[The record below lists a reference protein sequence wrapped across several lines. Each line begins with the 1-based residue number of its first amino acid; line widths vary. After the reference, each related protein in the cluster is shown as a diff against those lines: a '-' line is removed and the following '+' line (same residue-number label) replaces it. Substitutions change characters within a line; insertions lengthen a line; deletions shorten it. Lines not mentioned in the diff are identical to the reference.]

1 MQTRS
6 VVPACSVRGCGQPLL
21 ATPDRRSWRCPRA
34 HSFDLARSG
43 YLNLLQPNERRSRA
57 PGDSEETV
65 AARRRW
71 MKSGRS
77 APLIEAV
84 RERALR
90 LGLGPDSAVLD
101 VGCGEGTLLGSLQME
116 FGFEAFGVDISQP
129 AIDAAARR
137 WTDCGWI
144 VANADIAL
152 PFVAESFDLVLSIT
166 ARRHPQEFARVLK
179 TGGHVLYAVP
189 AEDDQVELR
198 ERLHGEA
205 YRVDRLPALVEAM
218 SGFELGESAGCRWQN
233 TLNRESYEDL
243 LSTAYRGARDSQRLR
258 LERSASMVIT
268 SSYQLALF
276 RKLPR

>member
-1 MQTRS
+1 MHTRS
-6 VVPACSVRGCGQPLL
+6 VILACSVRGCAAPLQ
-21 ATPDRRSWRCPRA
+21 ASPDGRLWRCPRA

-77 APLIEAV
+77 APLIEAL
-84 RERALR
+84 RERVLR
-90 LGLGPDSAVLD
+90 LKLGPGSTVLD
-101 VGCGEGTLLGSLQME
+101 VGCGEGTMLGSLQME
-116 FGFEAFGVDISQP
+116 FGFDGYGVDISQP

-137 WTDCGWI
+137 WQDCNWI

-152 PFVAESFDLVLSIT
+152 PFQAGSLDLVLSIT
-166 ARRHPQEFARVLK
+166 ARRHPSEFHRVLK
-179 TGGHVLYAVP
+179 PGGHVLYAIP

-205 YRVDRLPALVEAM
+205 YRIDRLPALVEAM
-218 SGFELGESAGCRWQN
+218 SGFTLVEHAACRWQN
-233 TLNRESYEDL
+233 TLDRISYEDL
-243 LSTAYRGARDSQRLR
+243 LSTAYRGARDAQRAR
-258 LERSASMVIT
+258 LDRSDSMVIT

-276 RKLPR
+276 ARNPA

>member
-6 VVPACSVRGCGQPLL
+6 VVLACSVRGCGQPLL
-21 ATPDRRSWRCPRA
+21 PSQDRRSWRCVRS
-34 HSFDLARSG
+34 HCFDVARSG

-90 LGLGPDSAVLD
+90 MALGPESAVLD

-116 FGFEAFGVDISQP
+116 LGFEAYGVDISQP

-152 PFVAESFDLVLSIT
+152 PFQAASLELVLSIT

-179 TGGHVLYAVP
+179 AGGHVLFAVP

-205 YRVDRLPALVEAM
+205 YQIDRLPALIEAM
-218 SGFELGESAGCRWQN
+218 AGFELIESARCRWQN
-233 TLNRESYEDL
+233 TLDRESYEDL
-243 LSTAYRGARDSQRLR
+243 LSTAYRGARDSQRAR

-276 RKLPR
+276 RKLLN

>member
-6 VVPACSVRGCGQPLL
+6 VVLACSVRGCGQPLL
-21 ATPDRRSWRCPRA
+21 PSADRRSWRCARA
-34 HSFDLARSG
+34 HCFDVARSG

-84 RERALR
+84 RERTLR
-90 LGLGPDSAVLD
+90 LGLGRESAVLD

-129 AIDAAARR
+129 AIDAAARH

-152 PFVAESFDLVLSIT
+152 PFVAESLDLVLSIT

-205 YRVDRLPALVEAM
+205 YQIDRLPALIEAM
-218 SGFELGESAGCRWQN
+218 VGFELVESARCRWQN
-233 TLNRESYEDL
+233 TLDRESYEDL
-243 LSTAYRGARDSQRLR
+243 LSTAYRGARDAQRAR

-276 RKLPR
+276 RKGNA